1 MTDLAKIQGAIAR
14 ENLGGWLFFNFHHR
28 DQFSDLFLG
37 IPAQRMNS
45 RRWFYFIP
53 VSGEPL
59 KVCHA
64 IEKGSLRELPG
75 KTVYYSSQDALEDIL
90 SPLAC
95 SCAVAYSETLPTLSY
110 LDHGTARLLERW
122 GFRLH
127 PAETLIQETLG
138 VLGPEQI
145 AAHETAAAHLYQIVE
160 LVWDRIKESMRRGT
174 DLTEKEVQGWILRE
188 IEKRGLETEHEPIVA
203 AGPNAGDP
211 HYAPEE
217 ASRTLTPGDV
227 IQFDL
232 WARLPGPGGT
242 FADIS
247 WVGYLGADPP
257 EEVKKT
263 FALVCRAR
271 DRAVEFIRQR
281 LAEGKPPRGS
291 EVDDEAR
298 QVIFEGGQEDFLF
311 HRTGHGIDAELHG
324 WGVNLDSVEF
334 PDHRILRE
342 GSCFSIEPG
351 LYKKEFGCRTEINGY
366 IRDGGLVISG
376 GPIQTDFLILR

>member
-1 MTDLAKIQGAIAR
+1 MLDLEKIQGAIAR

-37 IPAQRMNS
+37 IPLRRMNS

-53 VSGEPL
+53 VSGEPV

-64 IEKGSLRELPG
+64 IERGSLNELPG
-75 KTVYYSSQDALEDIL
+75 RTVIYSSQDELEKIL
-90 SPLAC
+90 APLAC
-95 SCAVAYSETLPTLSY
+95 PCAAAYSETLATLSY

-122 GFRLH
+122 GFSLQ

-138 VLGPEQI
+138 VLSPGQI
-145 AAHETAAAHLYQIVE
+145 AAHETAAAHLYQIVK
-160 LVWDRIKESMRRGT
+160 LVWDRIKENLSRDTGV
-174 DLTEKEVQGWILRE
+174 TEKEVQGWILRE
-188 IEKRGLETEHEPIVA
+188 FDKRGLETEHEPIVA

-217 ASRTLTPGDV
+217 VSRTLTPGDV
-227 IQFDL
+227 IQLDL
-232 WARLPGPGGT
+232 WAKLPGPEGT

-247 WVGYLGADPP
+247 WVGYLGSDPP
-257 EEVKKT
+257 EEVKNS
-263 FALVCRAR
+263 FSLVCRAR

-281 LAEGKPPRGS
+281 LEEGRPPTGA
-291 EVDDEAR
+291 EVDRETRRVILEA
-298 QVIFEGGQEDFLF
+298 GQGEFLF

-334 PDHRILRE
+334 PDRRILRE

-351 LYKKEFGCRTEINGY
+351 LYKREFGCRTEINGY
-366 IRDGGLVISG
+366 IHHGGLVISG
-376 GPIQTDFLILR
+376 GSIQTDLLLLR